1 MEERGT
7 RPQQAGFTL
16 IEAIVVIV
24 VAGILATIGVDFI
37 VKPIEGYLAL
47 SRRATLVDAADNAL
61 QQMSREIRQA
71 LPNSIRVSSDGSQLE
86 LLHTVDG
93 GRYRARASSA
103 GDDILNFSSYYTS
116 SPDTSFDVL
125 GPLGSVPADGD
136 QVVIYNLSASG
147 TTGNDYASYLTPP
160 SDADDRGVVKAGSTV
175 SKIQLEATPAPK
187 FAGSSPDQRF
197 FIVDGPVSYVCDP
210 SGGTLTRYAGYTP
223 NDPDFPTAVANLGT
237 GAIVS
242 RHVSACAFSY
252 QPGAGQRS
260 GLVTLQLTLSDQG
273 ESIHLLDE
281 VHVVNAP

>member
-1 MEERGT
+1 MEERDG

-37 VKPIEGYLAL
+37 VKPIEGYFAL
-47 SRRATLVDAADNAL
+47 SRRAALVDAADNAL

-71 LPNSIRVSSDGSQLE
+71 LPNSIRVSSDQLE

-93 GRYRARASSA
+93 GRYRARV
-103 GDDILNFSSYYTS
+103 GDSGGDILDFSSYYTS
-116 SPDTSFDVL
+116 APDTSFDVL
-125 GPLGSVPADGD
+125 GPLRTKPAADD
-136 QVVIYNLSASG
+136 QVVIYNITASG
-147 TTGNDYASYLTPP
+147 TTGNDYASA
-160 SDADDRGVVKAGSTV
+160 ADDRGLVAATS
-175 SKIQLEATPAPK
+175 SKSKLQLKTTPTSPD
-187 FAGSSPDQRF
+187 FARSSPEQRF
-197 FIVDGPVSYVCDP
+197 FIVDGPVSYVCD
-210 SGGTLTRYAGYTP
+210 SSAGTLTRHAGYTP
-223 NDPDFPTAVANLGT
+223 TNTGFPTDVSALA

-242 RHVSACAFSY
+242 RHVSACGFSY

-260 GLVTLQLTLSDQG
+260 GLVTLQLTLTDQG